1 MTKSHKIKTDDPWH
15 LTQSD
20 IGIKVTNFEL
30 QLWRVFYGFIRW
42 QEECERG
49 VNNTGLTANE
59 IAVLHIIRM
68 KERPKTIYDIGRLL
82 NRDDTFNIHYSIR
95 KLLKMGLIKK
105 TKSDQAGKKTF
116 AYQTSDAGTKNTDTF
131 TEMRNHILLEM
142 YSQEKELNLVE
153 LAKALSKVNAL
164 YDEADRAVASYTKP
178 PAEE

>member
-1 MTKSHKIKTDDPWH
+1 MTKSIKLKIDEPWH
-15 LTQSD
+15 LTQSE
-20 IGIKVTNFEL
+20 IGVQVTNFEL

-59 IAVLHIIRM
+59 IAVLHVVRM

-82 NRDDTFNIHYSIR
+82 NRDDMFNIHYSIR

-105 TKSDQAGKKTF
+105 TRSAQAGKKTF
-116 AYQTSDAGTKNTDTF
+116 AYQITEAGVKNTDAF
-131 TEMRNHILLEM
+131 AEIKNDILLEM
-142 YSQEKELNLVE
+142 YSQEKDLNLIEMAKV
-153 LAKALSKVNAL
+153 LARVKAI

-178 PAEE
+178 SN